1 MNTQYH
7 SFGSCGV
14 GMDEDYFR
22 TIEECYI
29 NNVGV
34 IGTLQWDDKRW
45 DGNVFTVTV

>member
-14 GMDEDYFR
+14 GMDEDCFR

-34 IGTLQWDDKRW
+34 IGTLQ
-45 DGNVFTVTV
+45 